1 MKTCPNPESIE
12 RYAFGFLEERD
23 AAEMRDHLMNCS
35 ACGKRAGG
43 LDAEAARLRTAARGV
58 NLPHIERPAG
68 AWWRRTLVGG
78 AVAAAAL
85 IGVVAMQSSGVLE
98 APMLASR
105 KAPPAPMDPG
115 WRSGDRDVA
124 GLALEPER
132 EDTTRTLDFNF
143 AQPKKTSAPPKGS
156 PSGTYYGPSS
166 TGEPGPEVVVPPKPE
181 PKREPGFHAY
191 GTNPFVKTADD
202 IKSTFSLDVD
212 TGSYTVMRR
221 YLTEGKLP
229 PAEAI
234 RVEEFLNF
242 FRYKDPAP
250 DGETFAIHLEAAPSR
265 FGRGLHLLRVGI
277 KAKEIAKKDRMPAVL
292 TFVIDTSGSMEDNG
306 RLEMVKAAL
315 KLLVEQLGEG
325 DLVGIVKY
333 TDDATVVLEHTDNKE
348 AILKALEP
356 LHPENSTNAE
366 AGIRLGYQLAGKK
379 FRKESINRV
388 ILCSDGVANVG
399 RTGPDEILRLIG
411 DQKAKGVTLTSIG
424 VGMGTYNDTLLEQLA
439 NKGNGGY
446 HYIDD
451 LKEAKRVFVEQLTGT
466 LQTVAMDAKVQVEF
480 DPAVVVKHRL
490 IGYENR
496 KMANEDFR
504 NDKKDAGEVGAGH
517 NVVALYE
524 IELAEGAK
532 DADRLVKAAVR
543 FREPDSKEMV
553 EHMRGLTR
561 GAVKKEFRGAS
572 LNYQLSA
579 IVAEFAEILRKSP
592 HAEAATLEGVAGEAG
607 RLAKELKQDDV
618 TELVELVKKAQTLK
632 R

>member
-1 MKTCPNPESIE
+1 MKTCPNPELIE
-12 RYAFGFLEERD
+12 RYAFGFLEERE
-23 AAEMRDHLMNCS
+23 AADVRAHLNEC
-35 ACGKRAGG
+35 AGCAKRADA
-43 LDAEAARLRTAARGV
+43 LDAEAARLAMAAKQVRIPV
-58 NLPHIERPAG
+58 VARPRRATPWLFLAG
-68 AWWRRTLVGG
+68 FA
-78 AVAAAAL
+78 AAAAL
-85 IGVVAMQSSGVLE
+85 LCVGLGAANYEKSA
-98 APMLASR
+98 APALAQR
-105 KAPPAPMDPG
+105 DPAEGHYG

-124 GLALEPER
+124 GITLAPEDAR
-132 EDTTRTLDFNF
+132 SENSTGHAATITTRVPVPE
-143 AQPKKTSAPPKGS
+143 PKIGTFGPK
-156 PSGTYYGPSS
+156 P
-166 TGEPGPEVVVPPKPE
+166 VAKPE
-181 PKREPGFHAY
+181 PVKPDPSFHGY

-221 YLTEGKLP
+221 YLTEGRLP
-229 PAEAI
+229 PVDAI

-242 FRYKDPAP
+242 FRYKDAAP

-265 FGRGLHLLRVGI
+265 FGKGLHLLRVGI

-292 TFVIDTSGSMEDNG
+292 TFVIDTSGSMEENG

-315 KLLVEQLGEG
+315 NLLVDQLGEG

-333 TDDATVVLEHTDNKE
+333 TDDATVVLEHTDNKD
-348 AILKALEP
+348 AIKKALEP

-399 RTGPDEILRLIG
+399 RTGPDEILQLIG

-466 LQTVAMDAKVQVEF
+466 LQTVAMDARVQVEF

-524 IELAEGAK
+524 VELAEGAK
-532 DADRLVKAAVR
+532 DADRLVKVVVR
-543 FREPDSKEMV
+543 YCEPDTKKMA
-553 EHMRGLTR
+553 EHTRGLAR
-561 GAVKKEFRGAS
+561 GAVKKEFRGAT

-592 HAEAATLEGVAGEAG
+592 HAEGATLEGVAGEAG
-607 RLAKELKQDDV
+607 RLAKELQQDDV
-618 TELVELVKKAQTLK
+618 TELVELVKKARGL
-632 R
+632 RR